1 MQHAPEKPFDWKR
14 SGVYSWKAAFPLSPP
29 ERVLRAPEPPAAAK
43 TEAPKQ
49 KLA

>member
-1 MQHAPEKPFDWKR
+1 MQHMPEKPFDWKR

-29 ERVLRAPEPPAAAK
+29 DRILRVEGPAPAKQEP
-43 TEAPKQ
+43 PKQ